1 MGEEGEDEED
11 GKQIRTR
18 VLDRTF
24 CKRGKSLMPE
34 SRMDIEESRSV
45 RELRNEATEAERE
58 VRDWDCADIV
68 GVVVGVRNYWRGV
81 W

>member
-1 MGEEGEDEED
+1 
-11 GKQIRTR
+11 
-18 VLDRTF
+18 
-24 CKRGKSLMPE
+24 MPE

-68 GVVVGVRNYWRGV
+68 GVVVGVRNCWRGV

>member
-1 MGEEGEDEED
+1 M
-11 GKQIRTR
+11 
-18 VLDRTF
+18 LDRTF

-45 RELRNEATEAERE
+45 RELRYEATEAERE

-68 GVVVGVRNYWRGV
+68 GVVVWVRNCWRGV